1 MKKSMSHQ
9 DLREQ
14 IARLEADVEQLAQT
28 LDRCRKAMLVAKVVI
43 AAGTIWVLASLVGV
57 IRFDSAAIVGAIAT
71 VIGGV
76 VIYGSNSST
85 SKEAVAAMDE
95 GRRTAKN
102 RANRQDQS
110 SDSGWQPTSWMILAH
125 YDRASLG

>member
-110 SDSGWQPTSWMILAH
+110 SDSGWQPTS
-125 YDRASLG
+125 